1 MTAQSSA
8 VGRAYLSPD
17 GRRGVLAGLESATVA
32 ELRAGTPVHLDLA
45 RFDVCPRPLALLD
58 GDWMAAHPDMGLM
71 TIGPV
76 LELTGPEFDELA
88 AGRVVEREV
97 GGTALWEAFPVRIAQ
112 AETTGEL
119 QERFAA
125 LDEGRVDPQAGQPL

>member
-1 MTAQSSA
+1 VTAQPSPI
-8 VGRAYLSPD
+8 GRGYLSPD
-17 GRRGVLAGLESATVA
+17 GRRGVLAGLESGTVA
-32 ELRAGTPVHLDLA
+32 ELRAGDSVHLDLA
-45 RFDVCPRPLALLD
+45 RFGVCPRPLSLLD

-71 TIGPV
+71 AIGPV

-97 GGTALWEAFPVRIAQ
+97 DGTALWEAFPVRIAQ

-125 LDEGRVDPQAGQPL
+125 LDEGRVAPQVGQ